1 MVYCNFFCEEFTV
14 TPSQVSSMAGAARGQ
29 FAMMRVVRQGCPAS
43 GYLFT
48 MALPPESHRP
58 WFLQRSACAC
68 ADDFALATACLRES
82 WPKVAGA
89 FATRAQVTGNSFN
102 YWTLPQDPVRDF
114 DKSPAFQ
121 NGSTPVS
128 PVFRQIQIMEHADG
142 QRRGNKLIGV
152 CAPIRTS
159 SQSLVQ
165 GLVSF
170 KF

>member
-1 MVYCNFFCEEFTV
+1 MVYCNFLRGIYGDTITSVEH
-14 TPSQVSSMAGAARGQ
+14 AGAARGQ

-102 YWTLPQDPVRDF
+102 YWTCHRILYGTLTSHQLSEWVDTRV
-114 DKSPAFQ
+114 
-121 NGSTPVS
+121 

-142 QRRGNKLIGV
+142 QRRGTN
-152 CAPIRTS
+152 
-159 SQSLVQ
+159 
-165 GLVSF
+165 
-170 KF
+170 